1 MMDKYCLCQLFL
13 YKFKL
18 EDAIMEKEKSHVF
31 DIDIYLLGSFN
42 NGERFWLE
50 AAKWSCDWY
59 WGFGYIETYTNNKNP
74 AKARNIT
81 SHQHY
86 NDLCSC
92 RIERED
98 YSGEYLDFLSEN
110 KNISKCVLTKS
121 EQWQLSDLMKSFYT
135 LRDTAEIMHSG
146 YSGLISNT
154 DINLKDMELYTH
166 INKVLMPKIFQAV
179 YALLDPDLTID

>member
-74 AKARNIT
+74 AKARDIT

-92 RIERED
+92 RID
-98 YSGEYLDFLSEN
+98 GENIDFLSEN
-110 KNISKCVLTKS
+110 KNIKECVLTES
-121 EQWQLSDLMKSFYT
+121 EQWQLSDLMQSFYR
-135 LRDTAEIMHSG
+135 LKDTAEIM
-146 YSGLISNT
+146 YSGNSGLTSNT
-154 DINLKDMELYTH
+154 SIDLKDKELYTH
-166 INKVLMPKIFQAV
+166 INKVLMPKIFKAV
-179 YALLDPDLTID
+179 YNLLTPVMI